1 MTKNLKINTGR
12 LLPWEDAEEYEAL
25 FASLLEEH
33 NPQGPTERH
42 LVEELASIIWRL
54 QRVGVAEAA
63 LHRHGLSKT
72 LEPFKDTLKH
82 AFAYAGGSD
91 REASISTALTTT
103 TEERDAELSETRKLR
118 AKIEKGMGFAEDG
131 NYETAL
137 KALPPFI
144 IEWWDETLEESED
157 EEDDGYQPTSDSLV
171 EWLKIDV
178 LPWLQSSENALVLHH
193 DIRNQAFGESLD
205 PVKFNELGKWEA
217 HLDRKLERT
226 LAMLVKLKELR
237 PAA

>member
-12 LLPWEDAEEYEAL
+12 LLPWEEAEEYETL
-25 FASLLEEH
+25 FASLLAEH
-33 NPQGPTERH
+33 DPQGPTERH

-82 AFAYAGGSD
+82 AFAYAGGSS
-91 REASISTALTTT
+91 REASISSALTTT
-103 TEERDAELSETRKLR
+103 TKERDEELSDTRKQR
-118 AKIEKGMGFAEDG
+118 TKIEKALGFAEDG
-131 NYETAL
+131 SYETAL

-144 IEWWDETLEESED
+144 VEWWNETLEECED
-157 EEDDGYQPTSDSLV
+157 EEDDDYQATAGSLV
-171 EWLKIDV
+171 EWLRIDV
-178 LPWLQSSENALVLHH
+178 LQWLQNSENALVLHH

-226 LAMLVKLKELR
+226 LAMLVKLRELR